1 MNNYEP
7 TIVTF
12 LCNWCSYAG
21 ADTAGGARK
30 EYPANIRIIK
40 VMCSGRVEP
49 SWVLDALKQGADG
62 VLVLGCHPGDCHYK
76 KGNYKAE
83 RRYNTLKKML
93 NEIGIEEDRVK
104 LDWVGASEG
113 DKFVEITKD
122 MVERIKALGPIKH
135 KAM

>member
-93 NEIGIEEDRVK
+93 DEIGIEEDRVK

-113 DKFVEITKD
+113 DKFVKITKD

>member
-1 MNNYEP
+1 MNIFEP

-21 ADTAGGARK
+21 ADSAGSAKK
-30 EYPANIRIIK
+30 EYPHNIRIIR

-49 SWVLDALKQGADG
+49 SWVLEALIQGADG
-62 VLVLGCHPGDCHYK
+62 VLILGCHPGDCHYK

-83 RRYNTLKKML
+83 RRYNSLRKIL
-93 NEIGIEEDRVK
+93 IDNGIEEDRVK

-113 DKFVEITKD
+113 DKFVEVTKD
-122 MVERIKALGPIKH
+122 MVERVRALGPNEF
-135 KAM
+135 KAN